1 MTTNDFI
8 KRAKDVHNNYYTY
21 SRTIYINKNEKVII
35 TCPIH
40 GDFQQLPFNHLRGN
54 KCPLCAIEAKKNNTD
69 FFIKRMKE
77 LYGNKYS
84 FEKTIYVSN
93 KEKVII
99 THKELGDLETI
110 PNKILSGTQPMCVKI
125 YEKKN

>member
-1 MTTNDFI
+1 
-8 KRAKDVHNNYYTY
+8 
-21 SRTIYINKNEKVII
+21 
-35 TCPIH
+35 
-40 GDFQQLPFNHLRGN
+40 
-54 KCPLCAIEAKKNNTD
+54 
-69 FFIKRMKE
+69 MKE

-125 YEKKN
+125 YEKKLNFKMNYFKNFMKNMEKNIQYNGKDF